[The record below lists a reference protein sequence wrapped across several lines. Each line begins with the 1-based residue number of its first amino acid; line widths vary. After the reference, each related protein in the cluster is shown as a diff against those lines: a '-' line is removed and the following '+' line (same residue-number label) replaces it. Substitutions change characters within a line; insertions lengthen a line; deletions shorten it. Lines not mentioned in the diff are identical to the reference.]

1 LSIDDDLIQ
10 ESASQKRAIGSVGMT
25 YGEKWKALSD
35 EEKRI
40 ARRLELAEEIN
51 VLRSKRASAWRR
63 VKLPTHKILGLP
75 QIVTIVDETLSDSRL
90 IGTSLRRCL
99 DAIRHYIEEIER
111 KPTVL
116 SGGLMERNRR
126 RH

>member
-1 LSIDDDLIQ
+1 
-10 ESASQKRAIGSVGMT
+10 MT

-63 VKLPTHKILGLP
+63 VKLPTRKILGLP